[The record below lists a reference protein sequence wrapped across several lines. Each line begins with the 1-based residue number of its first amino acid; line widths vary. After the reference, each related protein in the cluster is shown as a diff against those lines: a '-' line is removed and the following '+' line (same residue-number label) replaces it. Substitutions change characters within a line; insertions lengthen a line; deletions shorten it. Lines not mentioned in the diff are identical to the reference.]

1 MGRASGVAVEA
12 GSVTVWTLRDG
23 RVIHIKHYKTRTD
36 ALEAVGLA
44 E

>member
-1 MGRASGVAVEA
+1 MSQENAEVLRAFFAA
-12 GSVTVWTLRDG
+12 VWTLRDG
-23 RVIHIKHYKTRTD
+23 KLRRLRIYASKGD